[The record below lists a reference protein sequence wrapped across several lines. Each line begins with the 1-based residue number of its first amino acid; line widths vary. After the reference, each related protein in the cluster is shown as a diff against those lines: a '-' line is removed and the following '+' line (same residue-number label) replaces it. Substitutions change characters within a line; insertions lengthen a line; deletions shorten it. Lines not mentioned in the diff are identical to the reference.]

1 MNDADSLIVRFPA
14 DLPELNQRACRALLA
29 TLVEL
34 TTMEPP
40 SEVDD
45 DS

>member
-1 MNDADSLIVRFPA
+1 MNSPDDLVVRFPA

-29 TLVEL
+29 ILVEL